1 MCGHLHFA
9 KKKRHNKLDVH
20 LLRSEGQAKWFGN
33 FVALQRTSNAIG
45 TRIVHRLVVRS
56 KGPRLE
62 QILRYGVA
70 KEHKLQLRTR
80 KNDSE
85 TKTA

>member
-1 MCGHLHFA
+1 M
-9 KKKRHNKLDVH
+9 
-20 LLRSEGQAKWFGN
+20 RSEGQATQFCI
-33 FVALQRTSNAIG
+33 FAALQRTSNAVVA
-45 TRIVHRLVVRS
+45 RIVHRLVVRS